1 MQGGK
6 GNERGEIM
14 ARNHDFYE
22 EVAKSVRSSAKKMR
36 DLTERM
42 DKLREQKDSGDYSKD
57 YIAKN
62 INPELFSEKR
72 VLDELKVAG
81 MKEIQ
86 ALCDSYTSELQDE
99 DTLKG
104 SELTDDARLLSSG
117 IKLNKNDLDA
127 MLRRNEGNRTMT
139 QLILRHAEA
148 NKIDLGRIYMGNNPT
163 IATIKSVP
171 YISGIAL
178 KWYNNPDM
186 VERFVGEGSDLEGA
200 LSD

>member
-1 MQGGK
+1 
-6 GNERGEIM
+6 M

-22 EVAKSVRSSAKKMR
+22 EIAKSVRSSAKKMR

-148 NKIDLGRIYMGNNPT
+148 NKIDLGRIYTGNNPT